1 MNLTFEEFIPN
12 NNHKILISMLISFG
26 ITFRSIPIII
36 NVCNLKGLME
46 QNIKRS
52 SHEFPTPTFGG
63 IAIFASTLIGYFLWN
78 FGDEGIIMHRV
89 IVGFI
94 ILFFLGLKDDLFA
107 LAPIKKMISQIIA
120 AALLV
125 IGSDLRITD
134 FFGILG
140 IYEIP
145 YVVSILITIFIFIA
159 LINAINLI
167 DGIDG
172 LAAGIGM
179 ITTATYGFWFL
190 ANGHYSFASISLSL
204 SSTLVGFLYYNFS
217 KENKIFMG
225 DTGSLILGFIITTL
239 TVKFIHFNVTHAF
252 KIDGLVSAP
261 VVSIALLSVP
271 IFDTLRVFSLRI
283 MRKKSPFKADRLHMH
298 HLIVDNGF
306 SHIQTSFMFYGYTIF
321 VSSLTYFLRQYLSNT
336 ELCVFLVGIFIIYI
350 ILGNTLEQRRLELKI
365 AAVNEERKAY
375 STPNKPAIQLSRF
388 SDTDS
393 TIKQN

>member
-1 MNLTFEEFIPN
+1 
-12 NNHKILISMLISFG
+12 
-26 ITFRSIPIII
+26 
-36 NVCNLKGLME
+36 
-46 QNIKRS
+46 
-52 SHEFPTPTFGG
+52 
-63 IAIFASTLIGYFLWN
+63 
-78 FGDEGIIMHRV
+78 
-89 IVGFI
+89 
-94 ILFFLGLKDDLFA
+94 
-107 LAPIKKMISQIIA
+107 MISQIIA

>member
-12 NNHKILISMLISFG
+12 NNHKIIISMIISFG
-26 ITFRSIPIII
+26 ITFQSIPIII

-46 QNIKRS
+46 KNIKRS

-89 IVGFI
+89 VVGFI

-120 AALLV
+120 ASLLV

-145 YVVSILITIFIFIA
+145 YVVSVLITIFIFIA

-190 ANGHYSFASISLSL
+190 ANGHYSFASISLCL

-239 TVKFIHFNVTHAF
+239 TVKFIHFNVSHSF
-252 KIDGLVSAP
+252 KVDGLVSAP

-306 SHIQTSFMFYGYTIF
+306 SHMQTSFLFYGYTIIT
-321 VSSLTYFLRQYLSNT
+321 SSLTYYLRQYLSNT
-336 ELCVFLVGIFIIYI
+336 ELCVFLIGLFVVYV
-350 ILGNTLEQRRLELKI
+350 ILGNVLEHRRLEAKI
-365 AAVNEERKAY
+365 ASINKERKANFN
-375 STPNKPAIQLSRF
+375 SINHTIKIENLSEPNSK
-388 SDTDS
+388 
-393 TIKQN
+393 IKQN